1 LAGLLLYSSP
11 VIKKILTLS
20 TTATL
25 LVLGVTTASAA
36 GQATAAPGGGTFLS
50 QPIPANILNT
60 PLFDPNGKKITLA
73 SLKGQTIVI
82 ANFLTSCQEICP
94 MTSANMRQI
103 GDAVAAS
110 SAKNKVTVLEVS
122 VDGLRD
128 SAARLKAYQALFN
141 DNNWTMA
148 GGTTANL
155 NAFWG
160 YFGSAIE
167 KSNYTAAEM
176 KKLPVD
182 WQTGKVNT
190 FDISHTDE
198 VVIVGPKSTW
208 SWLDLGNP
216 NPGKAII
223 PAKLKSY
230 LSADGLNN
238 LAKPQEPSWNPAAV
252 YAALKTIVGVKIG

>member
-1 LAGLLLYSSP
+1 MLYP
-11 VIKKILTLS
+11 EPMMKKL
-20 TTATL
+20 TTATISTL
-25 LVLGVTTASAA
+25 LLIGGVNTAGAT
-36 GQATAAPGGGTFLS
+36 GQASAAPGGGTFLS

-60 PLFDPNGKKITLA
+60 PLFDSNGKKITLA
-73 SLKGQTIVI
+73 GLKGQTIVI

-110 SAKNKVTVLEVS
+110 SAKSKVTILEVS
-122 VDGLRD
+122 VDGVRD
-128 SAARLKAYQALFN
+128 TAARLKAYQALFN
-141 DNNWTMA
+141 DNNWLMA

-167 KSNYTAAEM
+167 RKNYTAAEM

-216 NPGKAII
+216 NPGKASI
-223 PAKLKSY
+223 PTKLKAY
-230 LSADGLNN
+230 LNEDGLNN
-238 LAKPQEPSWNPAAV
+238 LAKPQEPSWNPPAV
-252 YAALKTIVGVKIG
+252 FAALKTIVGVKIG